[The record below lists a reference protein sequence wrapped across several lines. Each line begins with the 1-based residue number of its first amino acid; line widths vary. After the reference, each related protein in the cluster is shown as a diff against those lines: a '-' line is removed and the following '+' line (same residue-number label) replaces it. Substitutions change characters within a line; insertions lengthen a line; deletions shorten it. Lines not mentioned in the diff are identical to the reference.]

1 MTVKAFGVDLG
12 TTNSCSAVFENNK
25 VEVIAHTTTG
35 NRTVP
40 SWVSFNPET
49 GERLVGEAAKNQVV
63 SNPKNTIFDAKRF
76 IGRTWDDPVVQK
88 NKTHLTCNLVDK
100 NNKPHFEVEIKGEKK
115 LFTAEE
121 ISAMVMGE
129 MKAITEAYL
138 GYELKKVVVT
148 IPAYFNDSQRQAT
161 KDACAVA
168 GLEVLRLIQEP
179 TAASIAYGLDKM
191 KEGEEKNILVYDL
204 GGGTFDVS
212 LLNISDGVFEVVA
225 TSGDSNLGGEDID
238 VRMVEHCAK
247 EFQRKTRLDLTGK
260 TKPLRR
266 LQNACEKAKRTLSSA
281 STATIEIDSLYEGH
295 DFNLVMT
302 RAKFEDLTA
311 DLFKRTMEPV
321 YNVLADSKLGKAQID
336 EIVLVGGTTRIPK
349 IQSMLKD
356 YFGKDPCTGV
366 NVDEAVAV
374 GASIQSAILTGVQSE
389 KTDNIVLLDVCP
401 LSLGIETSG
410 NISTVLIPRN
420 TTIPAKKTQSFST
433 YSNDQPSAT
442 IKVLQG
448 ERMRSEDNHTL
459 GTFQLDGIPPAPRGV
474 PKINVTY
481 DLDANGILVV
491 SAEVEGKEGS
501 KKSLT
506 ITNDKKNLSAEEI
519 ERMVKEAEQFKEQDQ
534 IFKEQVEAK
543 NLYESVLYQVRGQDK
558 LPEEAKSKVE
568 EEIKWLD
575 EHPNETKEVYDER
588 RTKIMEFLQP
598 PTPPPSSEDTP
609 SPTSDPPE
617 EFKTDGIKIEE
628 VD

>member
-1 MTVKAFGVDLG
+1 MTVSAFGVDLG
-12 TTNSCSAVFENNK
+12 TTNSCTAVFENNK
-25 VEVIAHTTTG
+25 VEVVAHTTTG

-88 NKTHLTCNLVDK
+88 NKTHLTCNLVAK

-115 LFTAEE
+115 LFTPEE

-129 MKAITEAYL
+129 MKSITEAYL

-148 IPAYFNDSQRQAT
+148 VPAYFNDAQRVAT
-161 KDACAVA
+161 KDACAIA

-191 KEGEEKNILVYDL
+191 KEGEEKNILVFDC
-204 GGGTFDVS
+204 GGGTHDVS

-238 VRMVEHCAK
+238 VRIVEHCVK
-247 EFQRKTRLDLTGK
+247 EFQRKTRLDLTGQ

-266 LQNACEKAKRTLSSA
+266 LQNACERAKRTLSSA

-295 DFNLVMT
+295 DFSMVLT
-302 RAKFEDLTA
+302 RAKFEDLA
-311 DLFKRTMEPV
+311 SDIFKRTMEPV
-321 YNVLADSKLGKAQID
+321 HKVLVDGKIGKSQID
-336 EIVLVGGTTRIPK
+336 EVVLVGGTTRIPK
-349 IQSMLKD
+349 IQNMLKE
-356 YFGKDPCTGV
+356 YFGKDPCTGI
-366 NVDEAVAV
+366 NPDESVAV
-374 GASIQSAILTGVQSE
+374 GASIQAAILTGVQSD

-401 LSLGIETSG
+401 LSLGIETAG
-410 NISTVLIPRN
+410 EVMTVLIPRN

-433 YSNDQPSAT
+433 FSNNQPSAT
-442 IKVLQG
+442 IKILEG
-448 ERMRSEDNHTL
+448 ERTRSADNHNL

-481 DLDANGILVV
+481 DLSADGILHV
-491 SAEVEGKEGS
+491 SAEVEGNEGT

-506 ITNDKKNLSAEEI
+506 ITSDQKNLSAEEI
-519 ERMVKEAEQFKEQDQ
+519 ERMVKEAEQFKEQDEK
-534 IFKEQVEAK
+534 FKKNVEAK
-543 NLYESVLYQVRGQDK
+543 NLYESVLYQVKSQEN
-558 LPEEAKSKVE
+558 LPEETKTKME
-568 EEIKWLD
+568 EEIKWLE
-575 EHPNETKEVYDER
+575 EHPNEDADVYDER
-588 RTKIMEFLQP
+588 RTNIMSFLQP
-598 PTPPPSSEDTP
+598 PTPSNSEET
-609 SPTSDPPE
+609 PTSPVEPTTT
-617 EFKTDGIKIEE
+617 TDGVKIEE

>member
-1 MTVKAFGVDLG
+1 MTVKALGVDLG

-115 LFTAEE
+115 LFTPEE

-129 MKAITEAYL
+129 MKSITEAYL

-161 KDACAVA
+161 KDACAIA

-204 GGGTFDVS
+204 GGGTFDTS
-212 LLNISDGVFEVVA
+212 LLNISDGIFEVVA

-238 VRMVEHCAK
+238 IRMVEHCVK

-266 LQNACEKAKRTLSSA
+266 LQNACERAKRTLSSA

-321 YNVLADSKLGKAQID
+321 YKVMADAKLGKAQID

-356 YFGKDPCTGV
+356 YFGKDPSTGI
-366 NVDEAVAV
+366 NPDEAVAY
-374 GASIQSAILTGVQSE
+374 GASIQAAILTGVQSE

-433 YSNDQPSAT
+433 FSDNQPSAT
-442 IKVLQG
+442 IKILEG
-448 ERMRSEDNHTL
+448 ERVRSEDNHTL

-534 IFKEQVEAK
+534 KFKEQVEAK
-543 NLYESVLYQVRGQDK
+543 NLYESVLYQTKSQDK
-558 LPEEAKSKVE
+558 LPEEIKTKIE
-568 EEIKWLD
+568 EEIKWLE

-588 RTKIMEFLQP
+588 RMKIMEFLQP
-598 PTPPPSSEDTP
+598 PTPPSSEEAPTKTP
-609 SPTSDPPE
+609 EDPT
-617 EFKTDGIKIEE
+617 TDGVKIEE

>member
-1 MTVKAFGVDLG
+1 MTVSAFGVDLG

-25 VEVIAHTTTG
+25 VEVVAHTTTG

-88 NKTHLTCNLVDK
+88 NKTHLTCNLVAK

-115 LFTAEE
+115 LFTPEE

-129 MKAITEAYL
+129 MKSITEAYL

-148 IPAYFNDSQRQAT
+148 VPAYFNDAQRVAT
-161 KDACAVA
+161 KDACAIA

-191 KEGEEKNILVYDL
+191 KEGEEKNILVFDC
-204 GGGTFDVS
+204 GGGTHDVS

-238 VRMVEHCAK
+238 VRIVEHCVK
-247 EFQRKTRLDLTGK
+247 EFQRKTRLDLTGQ

-266 LQNACEKAKRTLSSA
+266 LQNACERAKRTLSSA

-295 DFNLVMT
+295 DFSMVLT
-302 RAKFEDLTA
+302 RAKFEDLA
-311 DLFKRTMEPV
+311 SDIFKRTMEPV
-321 YNVLADSKLGKAQID
+321 HKVLVDGKIGKSQID
-336 EIVLVGGTTRIPK
+336 EVVLVGGTTRIPK
-349 IQSMLKD
+349 IQNMLKE
-356 YFGKDPCTGV
+356 YFGKDPCTGI
-366 NVDEAVAV
+366 NPDESVAV
-374 GASIQSAILTGVQSE
+374 GASIQAAILTGVQSD

-401 LSLGIETSG
+401 LSLGIETAG
-410 NISTVLIPRN
+410 EVMTVLIPRN

-433 YSNDQPSAT
+433 FSNNQPSAT
-442 IKVLQG
+442 IKILEG
-448 ERMRSEDNHTL
+448 ERTRSADNHNL

-481 DLDANGILVV
+481 DLSADGILHV
-491 SAEVEGKEGS
+491 SAEVEGNEGT

-506 ITNDKKNLSAEEI
+506 ITSDQKNLSAEEI
-519 ERMVKEAEQFKEQDQ
+519 ERMVKEAEQFKEQDEK
-534 IFKEQVEAK
+534 FKKNVEAK
-543 NLYESVLYQVRGQDK
+543 NLYESVLYQVKSQEN
-558 LPEEAKSKVE
+558 LPEETKTKME
-568 EEIKWLD
+568 EEIKWLE
-575 EHPNETKEVYDER
+575 EHPNEDADVYDER
-588 RTKIMEFLQP
+588 RTNIMSFLQP
-598 PTPPPSSEDTP
+598 PTPSNSEET
-609 SPTSDPPE
+609 PTSPVEPTTT
-617 EFKTDGIKIEE
+617 TDGVKIEE